1 MATIAR
7 EVLNTQG
14 MRLPIF
20 CGGYSRVGFNVGGS
34 WTGVLTPYV
43 SFDGVNFLTFPGG
56 VQPLTPFAAGS
67 QVQTITANGNWFADV
82 NNAVA
87 MALVL
92 TTLTTGAP
100 VVTLAA
106 AIDSSWQDAYLAPSS
121 HFVEQDA
128 GANAQN
134 QITQALQTNRAWRCR
149 KVSGGFSGAA
159 PAAPVKLTISDG
171 PSSILWAEYVS
182 TAQFTLNLPEDP
194 RIAGVSGGGVVG
206 TPGNTMVVTLAAA
219 GGSVGSSLSA
229 EFIPA

>member
-7 EVLNTQG
+7 EVLNAQG

-34 WTGVLTPYV
+34 WTGLLSFFV
-43 SFDGVNFLTFPGG
+43 SFDGVNFGAFPGG
-56 VQPLTPFAAGS
+56 PLGVTPFASGLN
-67 QVQTITANGNWFADV
+67 VFTTTGNGNWFADV

-87 MALVL
+87 MAVVL
-92 TTLTTGAP
+92 TTLNSGAP
-100 VVTLAA
+100 VATLAA

-134 QITQALQTNRAWRCR
+134 QITQALQSNRAWRCR
-149 KVSGGFSGAA
+149 RVAGGFSGV
-159 PAAPVKLTISDG
+159 PASPVKLTISDG

-182 TAQFTLNLPEDP
+182 TAQWVLNLPTDP
-194 RIAGVSGGGVVG
+194 NVPGVSGGGVVG
-206 TPGNTMVVTLAAA
+206 TPGNNMVITLAAA
-219 GGSVGSSLSA
+219 GGSVASSLSA
-229 EFIPA
+229 ELIPA